1 MKDDSAIG
9 YPVTECGHE
18 RQHAQGAEFG
28 RSTVLSPRCH
38 QSCSAKRT
46 FVDLFGIA
54 KRTRLTQYQL
64 PGRFQHDQTKR
75 LSRTYITGVYAALC
89 LMLLWCLV
97 VPGCVVKSDE
107 ALCPGLN
114 VSIHSLDKEDAE
126 TACKGAAD
134 AVAFLAALGLD
145 TTAPVSV
152 RILDRLP
159 EGIAPPAALGC
170 EVRAE
175 QRVYMLAFA
184 ACPKQGFAPDLPI
197 DRALYRSLIA
207 HEVAHHIAAANFKV
221 EKPSVVAHEYIAYVT
236 MFATMGPDQRDEIL
250 AHFPGEGWDNERG
263 FNVSVYMMAPHFFG
277 AQAYRHFMR
286 LEDRQAFLER
296 VLSGSALADDNQ
308 R

>member
-9 YPVTECGHE
+9 YPVTEYGHE
-18 RQHAQGAEFG
+18 RQRAQAVEFG
-28 RSTVLSPRCH
+28 RSTVLSTRCH
-38 QSCSAKRT
+38 RSCSAEGT
-46 FVDLFGIA
+46 FVDLFGTA

-64 PGRFQHDQTKR
+64 PVRFQHDQTKR

-114 VSIHSLDKEDAE
+114 VSIHSLDKEDAA

-134 AVAFLAALGLD
+134 AVAFLAAFGLD

-175 QRVYMLAFA
+175 QRVYMLTFA

-236 MFATMGPDQRDEIL
+236 MFATMGPDQRDDIL

>member
-1 MKDDSAIG
+1 M
-9 YPVTECGHE
+9 
-18 RQHAQGAEFG
+18 
-28 RSTVLSPRCH
+28 
-38 QSCSAKRT
+38 
-46 FVDLFGIA
+46 
-54 KRTRLTQYQL
+54 
-64 PGRFQHDQTKR
+64 
-75 LSRTYITGVYAALC
+75 
-89 LMLLWCLV
+89 
-97 VPGCVVKSDE
+97 SD
-107 ALCPGLN
+107 
-114 VSIHSLDKEDAE
+114 
-126 TACKGAAD
+126 
-134 AVAFLAALGLD
+134 
-145 TTAPVSV
+145 
-152 RILDRLP
+152 ILDRLP

-263 FNVSVYMMAPHFFG
+263 FNLSVYMMAPHFFG